1 MLRAQHLA
9 RQDARSD
16 RGSAM
21 LIASIVTILLFS
33 MLGAFMT
40 MTNLN
45 KSATNAYI
53 DGNNTFYAAES
64 GLNRRAS
71 QIRDNF
77 VDYATPNGT
86 SPLTSTTSLTA
97 AMSSCFPISTTT
109 SITTNDFECRNYP
122 FRYNNNAETAQDSN
136 GNIVL
141 SDVDNNSKSVN
152 YTAFTFV
159 ADKTNYATSGTTTLT
174 YPTPT
179 QIPAGQTYSGL
190 NAQEYRYVVYATA
203 AKPSPTNT
211 VRAND
216 AKTVLQMEFK
226 SRIVPLFQFAAFYD
240 GDLEMNSSSNMTIGG
255 RVHTNADL
263 YVQPATTTATIATTF
278 TSNITAAGRV
288 YNRVDAGGGGTGGTV
303 RLQLTPTTFL
313 NFPAFGSTPIGGL
326 SPIDLAASPILGLTV
341 ANTPTFKNRVKDSIA
356 GIAPLTVPDAGF
368 LRKRNYYK
376 SNLAT
381 SLTARQAA
389 VGEYWAKADMRL
401 EMVPDRDVT
410 AWPGTFSTQW
420 PRNAA
425 IIPFN
430 FTSIQT
436 GGSGTCSTTPP
447 MANQDPTANYIDPNR
462 NDVTNLKCNI
472 FTKGQLQSLRQPVLV
487 LQRSDGDATLQTQE
501 NTALGKPTTLPT
513 PGVTNFSKTTGKETQ
528 ILNALQTSLA
538 ASAALTTALKWNPTP
553 LDADLAL
560 PLNSYITGTPQA
572 AFRTAFKAALGAISG
587 MASGDLDSWSINQI
601 ASLHRTNNNL
611 SKTVGQESKI
621 IRALQVALAS
631 TSRPVP
637 LDSLAQPLNDST
649 TYKGLVQPLSPVTS
663 YGAGSPQAEFKAEFK
678 RLIANI
684 PGMAAGD
691 LDSWTP
697 QQIAALQQSWFLSAP
712 IQRLTSN
719 TDTATGRTANYGA
732 TPQVAASNYR
742 SSGFYDG
749 REKRWI
755 TMLQTNIKSLSVW
768 NRDGLYVKASGAAVT
783 GTTEDTD
790 LTTAYAA
797 NNDMK
802 NAAFNG
808 GTGANFTNNLA
819 FVRETNQASFPTT
832 PATGSL
838 QSLGLGSSD
847 TTEGGLVFHA
857 TVSDDLN
864 GDGTTTDVTHTTP
877 IYKLKPDGTR
887 KKDTSGNDIVLD
899 YVRQYWSQG
908 DSRSPFGF
916 AFNGGDFLPAAM
928 NVVTDQA
935 IYIQG
940 DFNNNNQPQTQNG
953 DASITAPNPDRLPAA
968 IMADTITILSNQCNT
983 STSPGNNQ
991 LGLSGGQINCGIP
1004 VAGTGVGA
1012 GGTVTPPAPS
1022 PAYAYQVTSS
1032 TAVNAAFLS
1041 YTDRSTG
1048 NCKPSGTTYA
1058 CGTAPIRFSGAI
1070 NNYIRM
1076 LEDWNQAEY
1085 FNYSGS
1091 FVSLGAPAEYSGRY
1105 IGGGTYYMIP
1115 VRNFNFDSKFDEFS
1129 GLPPLSPRAVYLQ
1142 QDVFKRNF

>member
-1 MLRAQHLA
+1 MNKQTNPNHQTLIQFMLRAQHLA

-16 RGSAM
+16 KGSAM
-21 LIASIVTILLFS
+21 LIVSIVTILLFS
-33 MLGAFMT
+33 MLGAFLT
-40 MTNLN
+40 ITNSN

-53 DGNNTFYAAES
+53 DSNNTFYAAES

-71 QIRDNF
+71 QVRDNF
-77 VDYATPNGT
+77 EGYATPTGN

-109 SITTNDFECRNYP
+109 TVTTNDFECRNYP

-141 SDVDNNSKSVN
+141 NDVDNNKNSVN

-159 ADKTNYATSGTTTLT
+159 TDRTVCATAGALPPCSPAATV
-174 YPTPT
+174 
-179 QIPAGQTYSGL
+179 IPAGQTYTGL
-190 NAQEYRYVVYATA
+190 NAQEYKYVVYATA
-203 AKPSPTNT
+203 AKLSPTNT

-240 GDLEMNSSSNMTIGG
+240 GDLEMNSTSNMNIGG

-263 YVQPATTTATIATTF
+263 YVQPNTTTTTIATTF
-278 TSNITAAGRV
+278 TSNITARGSI
-288 YNRVDAGGGGTGGTV
+288 YNRVDSASAALSGAAPAHHTQSV
-303 RLQLTPTTFL
+303 RLQNADGTFEWFPDWGTTGNSGQAPL
-313 NFPAFGSTPIGGL
+313 
-326 SPIDLAASPILGLTV
+326 DLTV
-341 ANTPTFKNRVKDSIA
+341 LSANFKNRVKDGNA
-356 GIAPLTVPDAGF
+356 GVTQLTVPDAGF

-381 SLTARQAA
+381 SLTARQTA

-410 AWPGTFSTQW
+410 TWPGTFSTKW
-420 PRNAA
+420 PRNEA

-436 GGSGTCSTTPP
+436 GGSGVCSTTPP
-447 MANQDPTANYIDPNR
+447 TANQDPTANYIDPDR
-462 NDVTNLKCNI
+462 NDVTSLKCNI
-472 FTKGQLQSLRQPVLV
+472 FTKGQLQSLRQPVMV
-487 LQRSDGDATLQTQE
+487 LQRSDTTLQATE
-501 NTALGKPTTLPT
+501 NTTLGKPTVP
-513 PGVTNFSKTTGKETQ
+513 
-528 ILNALQTSLA
+528 TSLPGL
-538 ASAALTTALKWNPTP
+538 STTAN
-553 LDADLAL
+553 
-560 PLNSYITGTPQA
+560 
-572 AFRTAFKAALGAISG
+572 
-587 MASGDLDSWSINQI
+587 
-601 ASLHRTNNNL
+601 TNAT
-611 SKTVGQESKI
+611 KDKI
-621 IRALQVALAS
+621 LRALQIAMVS
-631 TSRPVP
+631 TP
-637 LDSLAQPLNDST
+637 LPIGFENLGTKFNNAAYSAGNLNTFRTEFNRLLGTIPIAELPAADIT
-649 TYKGLVQPLSPVTS
+649 LLLTFSPN
-663 YGAGSPQAEFKAEFK
+663 E
-678 RLIANI
+678 
-684 PGMAAGD
+684 
-691 LDSWTP
+691 
-697 QQIAALQQSWFLSAP
+697 IAALRSAWFLPAP

-719 TDTATGRTANYGA
+719 IDTGTGRTVNTTTG
-732 TPQVAASNYR
+732 VAASNYR

-768 NRDGLYVKASGAAVT
+768 NRDGLYVEASGAAAT
-783 GTTEDTD
+783 GTAEDTV

-819 FVRETNQASFPTT
+819 FVRETNSASFATT

-877 IYKLKPDGTR
+877 IYKLNPDGSR
-887 KKDTSGNDIVLD
+887 QKDRSNNDIILD

-908 DSRSPFGF
+908 ESRSPFGF

-928 NVVTDQA
+928 NIVTDQA

-940 DFNNNNQPQTQNG
+940 DFNNNNAAQT
-953 DASITAPNPDRLPAA
+953 AAVPIVAPNANRLPAA

-983 STSPGNNQ
+983 STSPANNA
-991 LGLSGGQINCGIP
+991 LGLSGGQINCGLP
-1004 VAGTGVGA
+1004 RVATGAIDVGTTTFY
-1012 GGTVTPPAPS
+1012 TVTAP
-1022 PAYAYQVTSS
+1022 

-1041 YTDRSTG
+1041 YTDQSIR
-1048 NCKPSGTTYA
+1048 NCKKVAGVYTCPA
-1058 CGTAPIRFSGAI
+1058 PTAPTRFSGAL

-1076 LEDWNQAEY
+1076 LEKWTGIY
-1085 FNYSGS
+1085 YNYSGS
-1091 FVSLGAPAEYSGRY
+1091 FVSLGAPVEYSGIY
-1105 IGGGTYYMIP
+1105 ASGSTYYDVP
-1115 VRNFNFDSKFDEFS
+1115 NRNFNFDANFNNFN
-1129 GLPPLSPRAVYLQ
+1129 GLPPLSPRVVYLQ

>member
-1 MLRAQHLA
+1 MNKQPNNLNHPTLLHFMLRAQHLA
-9 RQDARSD
+9 RQDARAEQ
-16 RGSAM
+16 GSAM

-33 MLGAFMT
+33 LLGAFLT

-45 KSATNAYI
+45 GSATNAYI
-53 DGNNTFYAAES
+53 DGSNTFYAAES
-64 GLNRRAS
+64 GLNRRAD
-71 QIRDNF
+71 QLRQRF
-77 VDYATPNGT
+77 EGYLTPKGVSPGASPVT
-86 SPLTSTTSLTA
+86 SANITN
-97 AMSSCFPISTTT
+97 CFPLGTPTIVTA
-109 SITTNDFECRNYP
+109 NDFECRNFP
-122 FRYNNNAETAQDSN
+122 FKYTNNYVTTKNLANS
-136 GNIVL
+136 GNDAA
-141 SDVDNNSKSVN
+141 SDLGGSIEVTEKSKEIN
-152 YTAFTFV
+152 YTSYTFV
-159 ADKTNYATSGTTTLT
+159 VDQTRYVAGTNAPSTTV
-174 YPTPT
+174 
-179 QIPAGQTYSGL
+179 IPAGENFAGL
-190 NAQEYRYVVYATA
+190 NSVEYRYIVYSTA
-203 AKPSPTNT
+203 AKPNPLNIAQP
-211 VRAND
+211 VANSD
-216 AKTVLQMEFK
+216 AKTVLQMDFR

-255 RVHTNADL
+255 RVHTNSDF
-263 YVQPATTTATIATTF
+263 YVQPNTNNAAIATTF

-288 YNRVDAGGGGTGGTV
+288 YNRVDAGGGSTGGTV
-303 RLQLTPTTFL
+303 RLQLTPGSFL
-313 NFPAFGSTPIGGL
+313 NFPAFGSTPLSGV
-326 SPIDLAASPILGLTV
+326 SPIDLAASPILGLTA
-341 ANTPTFKNRVKDSIA
+341 ANTPTFQNRVKDSNS
-356 GIAPLTVPDAGF
+356 GITPLTVPEAGF

-381 SLTARQAA
+381 SLEARQAA

-401 EMVPDRDVT
+401 EMVPDRDVPV
-410 AWPGTFSTQW
+410 WPGSFSARWT
-420 PRNAA
+420 RNEA

-436 GGSGTCSTTPP
+436 GGTGACSTTPP
-447 MANQDPTANYIDPNR
+447 TANQDPASNYIDPDR
-462 NDVTNLKCNI
+462 NDATNLKCNI

-487 LQRSDGDATLQTQE
+487 LTDINQTPGLQAQE
-501 NTALGKPTTLPT
+501 RTTLRAPGT
-513 PGVTNFSKTTGKETQ
+513 PAGPAGVPPAEPAFPVITGLTNFAKTAGNETK
-528 ILNALQTSLA
+528 IM
-538 ASAALTTALKWNPTP
+538 
-553 LDADLAL
+553 
-560 PLNSYITGTPQA
+560 
-572 AFRTAFKAALGAISG
+572 RAI
-587 MASGDLDSWSINQI
+587 
-601 ASLHRTNNNL
+601 
-611 SKTVGQESKI
+611 
-621 IRALQVALAS
+621 QVALAS

-637 LDSLAQPLNDST
+637 LESLAQPLNNAA
-649 TYKGLVQPLSPVTS
+649 TYA
-663 YGAGSPQAEFKAEFK
+663 AGTPQADFKAEFN
-678 RLIANI
+678 RLIATL
-684 PGMAAGD
+684 PGMASGN

-697 QQIAALQQSWFLSAP
+697 AQIAALKQGWFLPAP

-719 TDTATGRTANYGA
+719 IDTGTGRTVNTG
-732 TPQVAASNYR
+732 TGVAASNYR

-768 NRDGLYVKASGAAVT
+768 NRDGLYVEASSAPT
-783 GTTEDTD
+783 GTAIDAI

-819 FVRETNQASFPTT
+819 FVREMNPASFSTA

-838 QSLGLGSSD
+838 QSLGLGSRD
-847 TTEGGLVFHA
+847 TGEGGLVFHS

-877 IYKLKPDGTR
+877 IYQLRPDGTR
-887 KKDTSGNDIVLD
+887 KQDGSGNDIILD
-899 YVRQYWSQG
+899 YVRQYWGQG
-908 DSRSPFGF
+908 DAQSPFGF

-940 DFNNNNQPQTQNG
+940 DFNNNNKSQTQAG
-953 DASITAPNPDRLPAA
+953 AASITLPNTDRLPAA
-968 IMADTITILSNQCNT
+968 IMGDTITILSNQCNT

-991 LGLSGGQINCGIP
+991 LNLSGGQINCGIP

-1022 PAYAYQVTSS
+1022 PAYAYRVTSS

-1048 NCKPSGTTYA
+1048 NCKPSGATYA

-1076 LEDWNQAEY
+1076 LEDWNAAQY

-1091 FVSLGAPAEYSGRY
+1091 FVSLGAPVEYSGRY

-1115 VRNFNFDSKFDEFS
+1115 VRNFNFDPNFNAFS
-1129 GLPPLSPRAVYLQ
+1129 GLPPLTPRVVYLQ
-1142 QDVFKRNF
+1142 QEVFKRNF

>member
-16 RGSAM
+16 QGSAM

-33 MLGAFMT
+33 MLGAFLT

-64 GLNRRAS
+64 GLNRRAT

-77 VDYATPNGT
+77 VDYATPNGN

-97 AMSSCFPISTTT
+97 AIASCFPVSTTT
-109 SITTNDFECRNYP
+109 SVTSNDFECRN
-122 FRYNNNAETAQDSN
+122 FSSRYNNNAETATDRD

-141 SDVDNNSKSVN
+141 SDVDNNRKSVN
-152 YTAFTFV
+152 YVAYTFV

-174 YPTPT
+174 YPTPS
-179 QIPAGQTYSGL
+179 QIPAGQAYSGL

-203 AKPSPTNT
+203 AKQDPTNT
-211 VRAND
+211 VRNND

-240 GDLEMNSSSNMTIGG
+240 GDLEMNSSSNMNIGG

-263 YVQPATTTATIATTF
+263 YVQPNTTTAAIATTF

-288 YNRVDAGGGGTGGTV
+288 YNRVDAGGGATGGTV
-303 RLQLTPTTFL
+303 RLQIPPTIVGNPPTFL
-313 NFPAFGSTPIGGL
+313 NFPSWGNTPDSGKA
-326 SPIDLAASPILGLTV
+326 PIDFSLLTAAPISFTAGN
-341 ANTPTFKNRVKDSIA
+341 AATFKNRVKDGNASIV
-356 GIAPLTVPDAGF
+356 PLTIPSAGF
-368 LRKRNYYK
+368 LRKRNYYQ
-376 SNLAT
+376 SSLAT
-381 SLTARQAA
+381 SVTTRQAA
-389 VGEYWAKADMRL
+389 VGEYWARADMRL
-401 EMVPDRDVT
+401 ELVPDRDSV
-410 AWPGTFSTQW
+410 WPGTFSTKW
-420 PRNAA
+420 TRNEA

-436 GGSGTCSTTPP
+436 GGTGACSTTPP
-447 MANQDPTANYIDPNR
+447 TTNQDPAPNYIDPDR
-462 NDVTNLKCNI
+462 NNATSLQCNI

-487 LQRSDGDATLQTQE
+487 LTNINQSAALQAQERITLRAPGT
-501 NTALGKPTTLPT
+501 TAGTAGFPPAEPAFPVITGL
-513 PGVTNFSKTTGKETQ
+513 TNFAKTTGKETQ
-528 ILNALQTSLA
+528 IL
-538 ASAALTTALKWNPTP
+538 
-553 LDADLAL
+553 
-560 PLNSYITGTPQA
+560 
-572 AFRTAFKAALGAISG
+572 
-587 MASGDLDSWSINQI
+587 
-601 ASLHRTNNNL
+601 
-611 SKTVGQESKI
+611 
-621 IRALQVALAS
+621 RALQVALAS

-637 LDSLAQPLNDST
+637 LESLAQPLNNAT
-649 TYKGLVQPLSPVTS
+649 TYA
-663 YGAGSPQAEFKAEFK
+663 AGTAPADFKAEFK
-678 RLIANI
+678 RLIATLS
-684 PGMAAGD
+684 GMASGD

-697 QQIAALQQSWFLSAP
+697 AQIAALQQGWFLPAP

-719 TDTATGRTANYGA
+719 TDTGTGRSANYGA

-755 TMLQTNIKSLSVW
+755 TMLQTNIKSLSIW
-768 NRDGLYVKASGAAVT
+768 NRDGLYVEA
-783 GTTEDTD
+783 TTQPDTADLSTSNEDAD
-790 LTTAYAA
+790 LTTAYQTNQARKNETFNSGNGA
-797 NNDMK
+797 TQPNNTNK
-802 NAAFNG
+802 N
-808 GTGANFTNNLA
+808 TNNLA
-819 FVRETNQASFPTT
+819 FVRETNQASFSTA

-877 IYKLKPDGTR
+877 VYQLKPDGTR
-887 KKDTSGNDIVLD
+887 KKDSSGNDIILD
-899 YVRQYWSQG
+899 RVREYWSQG
-908 DSRSPFGF
+908 ESRSPFGF
-916 AFNGGDFLPAAM
+916 AFNGGNFLPAAM

-940 DFNNNNQPQTQNG
+940 DFNNNGGSQTQAG
-953 DASITAPNPDRLPAA
+953 DAAITDPNANRLPAA

-1022 PAYAYQVTSS
+1022 PAYAYRVTSS

-1048 NCKPSGTTYA
+1048 NCKPTASGATTYA
-1058 CGTAPIRFSGAI
+1058 CGTGTIRFSGAI

-1076 LEDWNQAEY
+1076 LEDWQQAQY

-1091 FVSLGAPAEYSGRY
+1091 FVSLGAPLEYSGTY

-1115 VRNFNFDSKFDEFS
+1115 VRNFNFDPNFNAFS
-1129 GLPPLSPRAVYLQ
+1129 GLPPLTPRVVYLQ
-1142 QDVFKRNF
+1142 QEVFKRNF

>member
-1 MLRAQHLA
+1 MNKQTNTTNSQTLLQFMLRAQHLA
-9 RQDARSD
+9 RQDVRSD
-16 RGSAM
+16 KGSAM

-33 MLGAFMT
+33 MLGAFLT

-97 AMSSCFPISTTT
+97 AIASCFPVSTTT
-109 SITTNDFECRNYP
+109 SVTSNDFECRN
-122 FRYNNNAETAQDSN
+122 FSSRYNNNAETATDRD

-141 SDVDNNSKSVN
+141 SDVDNNRKSVN
-152 YTAFTFV
+152 YVAYTFV

-174 YPTPT
+174 YPTPS
-179 QIPAGQTYSGL
+179 QIPAGQAYSGL
-190 NAQEYRYVVYATA
+190 NTQEYRYVVYATA
-203 AKPSPTNT
+203 AKQDPTNT
-211 VRAND
+211 VRNND

-240 GDLEMNSSSNMTIGG
+240 GDLEMNSSSNMNIGG

-263 YVQPATTTATIATTF
+263 YVQPNTTTAAIATTF

-288 YNRVDAGGGGTGGTV
+288 YNRVDAGGGATGGTV
-303 RLQLTPTTFL
+303 RLQIPPTIVGNPPTFL
-313 NFPAFGSTPIGGL
+313 NFPSWGNTPDSGKA
-326 SPIDLAASPILGLTV
+326 PIDFSLLTAAPISFTAGN
-341 ANTPTFKNRVKDSIA
+341 AATFKNRVKDGNASIV
-356 GIAPLTVPDAGF
+356 PLTIPSAGF
-368 LRKRNYYK
+368 LRKRNYYQ
-376 SNLAT
+376 SSLAT
-381 SLTARQAA
+381 SVTTRQAA

-401 EMVPDRDVT
+401 ELVPDRDVT

-420 PRNAA
+420 PRNEA

-436 GGSGTCSTTPP
+436 VGTGACSTTPP
-447 MANQDPTANYIDPNR
+447 TTNQDPAPNYIDPDR
-462 NDVTNLKCNI
+462 NNATSLQCNI
-472 FTKGQLQSLRQPVLV
+472 FTKGQLQSLRQPVMV
-487 LQRSDGDATLQTQE
+487 LPRTDATLQTQE
-501 NTALGKPTTLPT
+501 NTTLGRPTATSVPPYPTTLP
-513 PGVTNFSKTTGKETQ
+513 
-528 ILNALQTSLA
+528 ALS
-538 ASAALTTALKWNPTP
+538 TTAN
-553 LDADLAL
+553 
-560 PLNSYITGTPQA
+560 
-572 AFRTAFKAALGAISG
+572 
-587 MASGDLDSWSINQI
+587 
-601 ASLHRTNNNL
+601 TNAT
-611 SKTVGQESKI
+611 KDKI
-621 IRALQVALAS
+621 LRALQVAMVSTPLPIGFDRLGTKFNDPTYNAGNLNTFKTEFNRLLA
-631 TSRPVP
+631 TIAVTELPAADIT
-637 LDSLAQPLNDST
+637 LLLT
-649 TYKGLVQPLSPVTS
+649 FSPN
-663 YGAGSPQAEFKAEFK
+663 E
-678 RLIANI
+678 
-684 PGMAAGD
+684 
-691 LDSWTP
+691 
-697 QQIAALQQSWFLSAP
+697 IAALRGAWFLPAP

-719 TDTATGRTANYGA
+719 TDTGTGRTANYTA

-768 NRDGLYVKASGAAVT
+768 NRDGLYVEASGTAST
-783 GTTEDTD
+783 GTTLDTV

-802 NAAFNG
+802 NAAFNS

-819 FVRETNQASFPTT
+819 FVRETNQASFSPA

-877 IYKLKPDGTR
+877 VYQLKPDGTR
-887 KKDTSGNDIVLD
+887 KKDSSGNDIILD
-899 YVRQYWSQG
+899 RVREYWSQG
-908 DSRSPFGF
+908 ESRSPFGF
-916 AFNGGDFLPAAM
+916 AFNGGNFLPAAM

-940 DFNNNNQPQTQNG
+940 DFNNNGGSQTQAG
-953 DASITAPNPDRLPAA
+953 DAAITDPNANRLPAA

-1022 PAYAYQVTSS
+1022 PAYAYRVTSS

-1048 NCKPSGTTYA
+1048 NCKPTATGATTYA
-1058 CGTAPIRFSGAI
+1058 CGTAPVRFSGAI

-1076 LEDWNQAEY
+1076 LEDWQQAQY

-1091 FVSLGAPAEYSGRY
+1091 FVSLGAPLEYSGTY

-1115 VRNFNFDSKFDEFS
+1115 VRNFNFDPNFNAFS
-1129 GLPPLSPRAVYLQ
+1129 GLPPLTPRVVYLQ
-1142 QDVFKRNF
+1142 QEVFKRNF